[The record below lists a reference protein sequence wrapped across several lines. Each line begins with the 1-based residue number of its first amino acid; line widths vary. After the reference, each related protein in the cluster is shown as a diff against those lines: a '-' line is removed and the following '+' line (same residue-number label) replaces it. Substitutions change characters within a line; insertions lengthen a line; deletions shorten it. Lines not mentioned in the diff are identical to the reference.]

1 MDTERT
7 LSQDQDQDKMV
18 EKRILE
24 FLDLVYPPDWI
35 NSDKG
40 IGYYHRTPISSADR
54 KIEIIKMNSSTEV
67 FNMIVDE
74 MEDLRFLVQ
83 RYHQLTNQERT

>member
-54 KIEIIKMNSSTEV
+54 KIEIIILMARMES
-67 FNMIVDE
+67 VDKK
-74 MEDLRFLVQ
+74 
-83 RYHQLTNQERT
+83 